1 MAIEGLK
8 SYYNANTKAYH
19 VLSEEDCEKIL
30 NAAFQIAETTG
41 MDIKDEEAR
50 EMLVAAGAKY
60 EDGVIR
66 IPRELIIKC
75 INSAGKELVLYD
87 RNGNKKIEA
96 GGTRT
101 YFGLGPTNPYTNDFE
116 TGERRNSKRSD
127 VTNAAIV
134 ADGCPNI
141 DFVMGLSQISDQNV
155 ALSDVYEGYEML
167 TNTVKPCII
176 WGIDE
181 DGLDDQVKIA
191 DAIAGG
197 HDKLKEK
204 PFIAL
209 FPGCPDTP
217 LVINKRI
224 SRNIKYCAASGLP
237 MIFMSGIQLGTTSPV
252 TLAGAVASNMV
263 EMLTGVVLSQLVREG
278 TTIACGFVVLTVDMM
293 TTTSSYGSPEH
304 CLGEAMCADLF
315 HYMNLPTMQ
324 TGGVTDSKIVD
335 EQSAIETAMAVLTNI
350 LSGGN
355 MVHDVGFIDGAM
367 SGSLDQIVM
376 TDEIVGFA
384 RRIERGVTVNEETLV
399 LDLIDEVGPG
409 GEFLSED
416 HTLENFREE
425 FWFPTLINHSVYG
438 EWNKTKK
445 DMRTRIHE
453 KTADI
458 LYNHRAPALS
468 DEVMKQV
475 NEILR
480 ASEERVK

>member
-8 SYYNANTKAYH
+8 SYYNANPKTYH
-19 VLSEEDCEKIL
+19 VLSEADCEKIL

-60 EDGVIR
+60 EDGVVR

-87 RNGNKKIEA
+87 RCGNKKIEA
-96 GGTRT
+96 GGSNT

-155 ALSDVYEGYEML
+155 SLSDVYEGYEML

-181 DGLDDQVKIA
+181 KGLDDQVKMA

-197 HDKLKEK
+197 HDKLTEK

-237 MIFMSGIQLGTTSPV
+237 MIFMGGIQLGTTSPV

-263 EMLTGVVLSQLVREG
+263 EMFTGIVLSQLVREG
-278 TTIACGFVVLTVDMM
+278 TAIACGFVVLTVDMM

-304 CLGEAMCADLF
+304 CLGESMCADLF
-315 HYMNLPTMQ
+315 HYLNLPTMQ

-355 MVHDVGFIDGAM
+355 MVHDVGFMDGAM

-376 TDEIVGFA
+376 TDEIISFA
-384 RRIERGVTVNEETLV
+384 RRIERGVIVNEETLV

-438 EWNKTKK
+438 EWSKTKK

-453 KTADI
+453 KTANI

-468 DEVMKQV
+468 DEVMEAV
-475 NEILR
+475 NEILN
-480 ASEERVK
+480 AAEERVK